1 MNKPVSFLIVDDEKP
16 VVMTLKAL
24 IKKTYPDSE
33 IHEASDGR
41 EAWELIKKCNP
52 RIVISDLNM
61 PVMNGIELCQKIRN
75 IDDFRFIFFII
86 LTAATEKEQRIK
98 AIKAGA
104 DDFLNKPFAADEFQ
118 ARLGSGVRI
127 AKMQMKMQDEK
138 DLLIELA
145 DALEQEVQD
154 MIKLAV
160 KFLQARIPAS
170 MDMLKRVAEASVWI
184 AKQLGSDDHDKIR
197 EIEIASFLCHAGKIF
212 LPDELLTQPVMIDGK
227 ATDKLM
233 YQIPVSAKEIISS
246 VRRFQDVANILYN
259 IYENFDG
266 SGFPKKIR
274 TWQIPL
280 ASRIIRVVLDYEEM
294 RQHQKL
300 SSSEALTK
308 IQNQANRLYD
318 QRVSVL
324 MEQYTVL
331 TGDTGEELTEQA
343 VQLAEL
349 EAGMVI
355 TRDIMTNSGLKLM
368 GSGTILTPKSIGWI
382 LSHNTSDPILGNV
395 FVKI

>member
-1 MNKPVSFLIVDDEKP
+1 MSKTITFLVVDDEKP

-24 IKKTYPDSE
+24 ISKTFPDCE
-33 IHEASDGR
+33 IYEASDGLT
-41 EAWELIKKCNP
+41 AWEMIKRHHP

-61 PVMNGIELCQKIRN
+61 PGINGIELCQKIRN
-75 IDDFRFIFFII
+75 IDEFRFIFFIL
-86 LTAATEKEQRIK
+86 LTANTEKEQRLQ

-104 DDFLNKPFAADEFQ
+104 DDFLNKPFSADEFQ

-127 AKMQMKMQDEK
+127 AKMQIKMQDEK

-170 MDMLKRVAEASVWI
+170 MDMLKRVANASVWI
-184 AKQLGSDDHDKIR
+184 AKHLGSEDHDVIR
-197 EIEIASFLCHAGKIF
+197 DIEIAAFLCHAGKIF
-212 LPDELLTQPVMIDGK
+212 LPDELLSKPVMIDGQP
-227 ATDKLM
+227 TDNLM
-233 YQIPVSAKEIISS
+233 HQIPVSARDIVSS
-246 VRRFQDVANILYN
+246 VRRFQDVATYLYN

-266 SGFPKKIR
+266 SGFPQKIK

-280 ASRIIRVVLDYEEM
+280 ASRIIRVALDFEEM
-294 RQHQKL
+294 RIFRNMTAT
-300 SSSEALTK
+300 EAIRVL
-308 IQNQANRLYD
+308 QNNANRLYD
-318 QRVSVL
+318 QRVTVL
-324 MEQYTVL
+324 MEQYIASIGEGGL
-331 TGDTGEELTEQA
+331 GDVEKA
-343 VQLAEL
+343 IQLAEL
-349 EAGMVI
+349 KAGMVI
-355 TRDIMTNSGLKLM
+355 TRDIVTNSGLKLM
-368 GSGTILTPKSIGWI
+368 GAGSILTPKSIGWI